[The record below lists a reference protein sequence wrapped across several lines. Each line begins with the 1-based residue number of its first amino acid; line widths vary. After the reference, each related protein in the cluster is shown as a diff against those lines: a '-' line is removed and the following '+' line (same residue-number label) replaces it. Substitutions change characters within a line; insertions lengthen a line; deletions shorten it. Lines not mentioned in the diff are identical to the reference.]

1 MKQQTGVLFLC
12 LGNICRSPLAE
23 GVFIH
28 LATQR
33 GVIGQFRVDSAGT
46 GGWHAGDRP
55 DPRSIA
61 VASKHGVDL
70 PGFARKLDGS
80 ADGERFDL
88 VIAMDKQNS
97 ADAIEMG
104 VPADRVRLMR
114 SFDPSAQDG
123 AEVPDP
129 YYGGGR
135 GFDDV
140 YEMLVRACGGL
151 LDVLAAEDL
160 RVRENPLNS

>member
-1 MKQQTGVLFLC
+1 LFLC

-28 LATQR
+28 LATNR
-33 GVIGQFRVDSAGT
+33 GVRARFRVDSAGT

-55 DPRSIA
+55 DTRSVA
-61 VASKHGVDL
+61 VATKHGVDL
-70 PGFARKLDGS
+70 PGRARKLDGP

-88 VIAMDKQNS
+88 VIAMDRQNA
-97 ADAIEMG
+97 ADAIQAG
-104 VPADRVRLMR
+104 VPGDRVRLMR
-114 SFDPSAQDG
+114 SFDASAEDG

-129 YYGGGR
+129 YYGGAR

-140 YEMLVRACGGL
+140 YEMLVRACDGL

-160 RVRENPLNS
+160 NAND

>member
-1 MKQQTGVLFLC
+1 VNQQTGVLFLC

-28 LATQR
+28 LATNR
-33 GVIGQFRVDSAGT
+33 GVRARFRVDSAGT

-55 DPRSIA
+55 DTRSVA
-61 VASKHGVDL
+61 VATKHGVDL
-70 PGFARKLDGS
+70 PGRARKLDGP

-88 VIAMDKQNS
+88 VIAMDRQNA
-97 ADAIEMG
+97 ADAIQAG
-104 VPADRVRLMR
+104 VPGDRVRLMR
-114 SFDPSAQDG
+114 SFDASAEDG

-129 YYGGGR
+129 YYGGAR

-140 YEMLVRACGGL
+140 YEMLVRACDGL

-160 RVRENPLNS
+160 NAND

>member
-33 GVIGQFRVDSAGT
+33 GVIDRFRVDSAGT

-70 PGFARKLDGS
+70 PGRARKLDGS

-88 VIAMDKQNS
+88 VIAMDQQNA
-97 ADAIEMG
+97 ADAISAG
-104 VPADRVRLMR
+104 VPGDRVRLMR
-114 SFDPSAQDG
+114 SFDASAEDG

-140 YEMLVRACGGL
+140 YEMLVRACDGL
-151 LDVLAAEDL
+151 LDELVAAD
-160 RVRENPLNS
+160 RESNE

>member
-1 MKQQTGVLFLC
+1 MNQQTGVLFLC

-28 LATQR
+28 LATNR
-33 GVIGQFRVDSAGT
+33 GVRARFRVDSAGT

-55 DPRSIA
+55 DTRSVA
-61 VASKHGVDL
+61 VATKHGVDL
-70 PGFARKLDGS
+70 PGRARKLDGP

-88 VIAMDKQNS
+88 VIAMDRQNA
-97 ADAIEMG
+97 ADAIQAG
-104 VPADRVRLMR
+104 VPGDRVRLMR
-114 SFDPSAQDG
+114 SFDASAEDG

-129 YYGGGR
+129 YYGGAR

-140 YEMLVRACGGL
+140 YEMLVRACDGL

-160 RVRENPLNS
+160 NAND